1 MLLVT
6 LSRPFNLPIALL
18 GVSCVKRSIR
28 IERAQLPAERATFY
42 CCRPDSIHAFRCR
55 PAAPITG
62 RHFVEAAEAQAA

>member
-42 CCRPDSIHAFRCR
+42 CCRP
-55 PAAPITG
+55 AAPITG